1 MSGLFLCL
9 IMYFCKVLNPITYQI
24 IDSSLQKDSMVNKD
38 QTEDVELEFIEEIDE
53 PIKIPKPKKYYNKVA
68 SDSGQQI
75 IDTFYGI
82 SNEELIPIRN
92 IDIINTEEITLKKLF
107 DPNPIYVNVANWQVI
122 ILVLAVIMLGI
133 VKAFSSS
140 RFKQSIRALFK
151 FGVAQ
156 EITREEK
163 VFFHRSNI
171 IFSFIHLLTTSL
183 FLYHIKEFFGVALLE
198 KNSIGSYFMIMG
210 FIMIIYLLK
219 YLFSKI
225 LFFVLDDLTSAS
237 EYIFNIALFNNLM
250 GVILIPIMCL
260 IYFSLVP
267 SNILLFCIAIP
278 MVLLTYILRIIRLFL
293 IGSSKGVSFFY
304 IFLYL
309 CSLEILPLVVLFKI
323 FILK

>member
-9 IMYFCKVLNPITYQI
+9 IMYFCEVLNPITYQI
-24 IDSSLQKDSMVNKD
+24 VDSLLQKDSMFNNGQAD
-38 QTEDVELEFIEEIDE
+38 DVELEFIEEIDE
-53 PIKIPKPKKYYNKVA
+53 PLELPKPKKYYNKVA

-82 SNEELIPIRN
+82 SNEASIPIRH

-140 RFKQSIRALFK
+140 RFKQSIKALFK

-183 FLYHIKEFFGVALLE
+183 FLYHIKEFIGVTLLE
-198 KNSIGSYFMIMG
+198 KNSIGSYFTIIG
-210 FIMIIYLLK
+210 FIMVIYLFK
-219 YLFSKI
+219 YLFSKV
-225 LFFVLDDLTSAS
+225 LFFILNDLTSAT

-250 GVILIPIMCL
+250 GIILIPIMCL
-260 IYFSLVP
+260 FYFSVIP
-267 SNILLFCIAIP
+267 SNTVLFYIAIP
-278 MVLLTYILRIIRLFL
+278 LVLFTFILRIIRLFL
-293 IGSSKGVSFFY
+293 IGSSKGVSYFY
-304 IFLYL
+304 IFLYI